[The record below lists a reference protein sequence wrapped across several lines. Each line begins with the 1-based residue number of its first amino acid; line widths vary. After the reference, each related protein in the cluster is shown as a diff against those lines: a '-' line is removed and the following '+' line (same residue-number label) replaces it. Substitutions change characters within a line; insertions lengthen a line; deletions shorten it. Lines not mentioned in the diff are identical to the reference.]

1 MARVRLWISAVP
13 GVAHAFLIEH
23 DDGGQDCYPLRHPP
37 EPGGRMGTS
46 YPGEFKG
53 HAGTF
58 CDLPFGFPTSNPQA
72 AQRLND
78 PSIPQRM
85 KQLIRENF
93 PLQAQPS
100 RLVYS

>member
-23 DDGGQDCYPLRHPP
+23 EDGQQESYPLRQPP
-37 EPGGRMGTS
+37 QAGGRLGTC
-46 YPGEFKG
+46 YPGEFRG
-53 HAGTF
+53 HAGTY
-58 CDLPFGFPTSNPQA
+58 CDLPFGFPTNNQQA

-93 PLQAQPS
+93 SLREQPS